1 MPQCVVESPLR
12 HIQELPRPGAVSW
25 ENVPASTRE
34 LCEDAVA
41 KIRIRIRNRRL
52 YLHPFFRSYDK

>member
-1 MPQCVVESPLR
+1 VP
-12 HIQELPRPGAVSW
+12 W
-25 ENVPASTRE
+25 ETVPANIRD
-34 LCEDAVA
+34 LCEDAMA